1 MTFDSALQAMRAG
14 KKIRRKIWVLTANY
28 DYYYCMKECEYLH
41 RFVIYNSNYEIMH
54 GFDIDLILADD
65 WEVIE

>member
-1 MTFDSALQAMRAG
+1 
-14 KKIRRKIWVLTANY
+14 
-28 DYYYCMKECEYLH
+28 MKECKYLH
-41 RFVIYNSNYEIMH
+41 RFVIYNSNNEIMH